1 MQYIRYFISGMMVLM
16 LSSCAMSSV
25 PERLPVY
32 FGVDKDLLSQ
42 AATPIPSSQV
52 KAGLLVVNDT
62 TYPDSAPPLSDE
74 GLEAFTQRLHSALRE
89 RFPVSIT
96 KVIDSVQLKQ
106 GQNSRQFVN
115 IAQNENLDY
124 VMLAVLSSSEVE
136 VPDRLSFQGGEF
148 GGGGARGRLL
158 GFRAENYALVELALV
173 DGKTGHPIVHANG
186 SAWSVLERLN
196 VPIESNV
203 YPVVR
208 RDLTQPPIYP
218 SGETAYET
226 LRVVSAND
234 AMKQAL
240 MHLQEVWSQE
250 SSS

>member
-1 MQYIRYFISGMMVLM
+1 
-16 LSSCAMSSV
+16 MSSV

-32 FGVDKDLLSQ
+32 FGVDKGLLSQ
-42 AATPIPSSQV
+42 ASTLVPPPGI

-62 TYPDSAPPLSDE
+62 TLPRFRTPASPIRGIE
-74 GLEAFTQRLHSALRE
+74 VFTQRLEAALKRT
-89 RFPVSIT
+89 VSCFDR
-96 KVIDSVQLKQ
+96 KSDSLHRLETRSEFSTVYQYCQKRKISTMSCLRCYQVLKLKYQ
-106 GQNSRQFVN
+106 IGC
-115 IAQNENLDY
+115 
-124 VMLAVLSSSEVE
+124 
-136 VPDRLSFQGGEF
+136 PFQGDQF
-148 GGGGARGRLL
+148 GGGGGRGRLL

-218 SGETAYET
+218 SSETAYET
-226 LRVVSAND
+226 LRVVSADD

-240 MHLQEVWSQE
+240 MHLEEVWSQQT
-250 SSS
+250 SS